1 MIYKNLYNKIKIL
14 IQTNNN
20 VYSCLFIFIIN
31 CLIDEYT
38 YIMMKQSTIPEIKNF
53 AKNLDI
59 EEYWNNNS
67 DNIFIEDETNVT
79 AFNTHYNIGK
89 NLQNLLKLPPLNLT
103 NHLETDQCALISPTL
118 TFNKILPTSPNIYFI
133 QNKYKIDE
141 ININTMHNTVDN
153 QIISNKNE
161 IVSIYLKNKT
171 TNELS
176 LQRYIY
182 INI

>member
-1 MIYKNLYNKIKIL
+1 
-14 IQTNNN
+14 
-20 VYSCLFIFIIN
+20 
-31 CLIDEYT
+31 
-38 YIMMKQSTIPEIKNF
+38 MMKQSTIPEIKNF

>member
-1 MIYKNLYNKIKIL
+1 MFIH
-14 IQTNNN
+14 
-20 VYSCLFIFIIN
+20 VYSYLFLFTFIIN

-38 YIMMKQSTIPEIKNF
+38 YIMMKQSIIPEIKNF

-67 DNIFIEDETNVT
+67 DNIFIEDETDIPVS
-79 AFNTHYNIGK
+79 NTDYNIGK
-89 NLQNLLKLPPLNLT
+89 NLQNLLKLTPLNLT

-118 TFNKILPTSPNIYFI
+118 TCTFNKILPTSPNIYFT

-141 ININTMHNTVDN
+141 SNVNTMHNTVDN

-161 IVSIYLKNKT
+161 IVSIHLKNKT
-171 TNELS
+171 INELS

-182 INI
+182 INIILYYTVY